1 MSLLSDKYPSLRSSL
16 RKKNLAK
23 IFLVNDESENIFVRD
38 KSYRSLDAFI
48 EAETNYNFVLG
59 ERLYYVA
66 FAEAGDGAWCRI

>member
-1 MSLLSDKYPSLRSSL
+1 M
-16 RKKNLAK
+16 K

-48 EAETNYNFVLG
+48 EAETNHNFVLG

-66 FAEAGDGAWCRI
+66 FATWGWCLWCRI